1 MEGNCKAL
9 YLTSKRIEIICLSF
23 AIMEKYVMPVLTD
36 RYEKTDSQKF

>member
-1 MEGNCKAL
+1 MEGNCKVL
-9 YLTSKRIEIICLSF
+9 YLTSKRIEIICLSV